1 MFREN
6 VITELFSNKRNIVK
20 LIIDLGTVFTGIFLG
35 LLVRFE
41 GKWEEHVESSYFIVY
56 GIAFLCFYLIRKNSM
71 KSWSYTN
78 SLDVLNL
85 TATNFVA
92 LIVTLAYYAVSRQ

>member
-6 VITELFSNKRNIVK
+6 VITELFSNRRNIVK
-20 LIIDLGTVFTGIFLG
+20 LVIDLGSVLAGIFLG

-41 GKWEEHVESSYFIVY
+41 GKWEENSHSSYFIVY
-56 GIAFLCFYLIRKNSM
+56 GVAFLCFYLFRKNSM

-85 TATNFVA
+85 TFTN
-92 LIVTLAYYAVSRQ
+92 